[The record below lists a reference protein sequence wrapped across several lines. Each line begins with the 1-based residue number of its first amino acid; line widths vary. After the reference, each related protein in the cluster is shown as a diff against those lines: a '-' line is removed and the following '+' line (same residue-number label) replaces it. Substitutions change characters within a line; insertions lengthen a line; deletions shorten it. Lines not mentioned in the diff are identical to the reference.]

1 MQIVIANLKH
11 LEEVAKLFDRYRIF
25 YKQSSNLE
33 AAKMFLKEHFQ
44 NNNSTI
50 FLARDANRAIG
61 FTQLYP
67 SFSSVS
73 MKRIWILNDLFVEET
88 FRNKGVAKLLMSAAE
103 KFARETGAVRIVLS
117 TQIANVVAQK
127 IYESRGYIKDEE
139 FFHYALSL

>member
-1 MQIVIANLKH
+1 MEIILAQLEH
-11 LEEVAKLFDRYRIF
+11 LEKISKLFDRYRIF

-33 AAKMFLKEHFQ
+33 AATKFLQERFEQKD
-44 NNNSTI
+44 STI
-50 FLARDANRAIG
+50 FLALKGEKAIG

-73 MKRIWILNDLFVEET
+73 MRRIWILNDLFVEED
-88 FRNKGVAKLLMSAAE
+88 FRKKGVARLLMSAAE

-117 TQIANVVAQK
+117 TQIFNVVAQK
-127 IYESRGYIKDEE
+127 LYESRGYIKDEE